1 MSALAKRLLAL
12 LLLVLLGQALSALF
26 VQAYVWERGGDL
38 VALSRFNLAAAI
50 AMAAAFVVLGPMVKR
65 GRSVVAVRIG
75 LLVQVA
81 FFLAILALGAEAGRY
96 LEALGTMNGLGMGAF
111 WVGQNILIQEATGPE
126 GRARFWGYVG
136 ACWSATALVGP
147 LTGSRVVAGLGPE
160 LGYQVLF
167 GLAAAS
173 YALAGLVS
181 VGVSSRGSAQPYH
194 LVAGLLDDGLHRPW
208 WRLLAAHVVAGFRDS
223 VLSFL
228 PLILVYGVTGDA
240 KIMGNF
246 AFITSAVG
254 LASNWATGRM
264 LPRHRWWVA
273 MLVSGLCQAGAA
285 LLMLASLSVTTLLL
299 YTLIAA
305 LVGPLLGVPFLSHT
319 FDTIGSGH
327 GDSQMERIVVRE
339 VFLVAGRSG
348 GMLLLLLL
356 SSLLTQEQTA
366 AAMLAIVAVAA
377 VLPAL
382 IVRQSLS
389 AHEERTA

>member
-1 MSALAKRLLAL
+1 MNRQTKQLLAL
-12 LLLVLLGQALSALF
+12 LLLVLLGQSLSALF

-50 AMAAAFVVLGPMVKR
+50 CTAVAFAALGPMVKR

-75 LLVQVA
+75 IIVQVA
-81 FFLAILALGAEAGRY
+81 FFLAILSLGPAAGTYLEVLGA
-96 LEALGTMNGLGMGAF
+96 MNGLGMGSF
-111 WVGQNILIQEATGPE
+111 WVGQNMLIQEATDPQ
-126 GRARFWGYVG
+126 GRSRFWGYVG

-160 LGYQVLF
+160 LGYQVIF
-167 GLAAAS
+167 GLAAVG

-181 VGVSSRGSAQPYH
+181 AGVISRGSAQPYQ
-194 LVAGLLDDGLHRPW
+194 LREGILDDGQHRPW
-208 WRLLAAHVVAGFRDS
+208 RRVLAAHIVAGFRDS

-228 PLILVYGVTGDA
+228 PLILVYGVTGDP

-254 LASNWATGRM
+254 LVANWATGRL
-264 LPRHRWWVA
+264 LPRRRWWAA
-273 MLVSGLCQAGAA
+273 MLFSGLGQAGAA
-285 LLMLASLSVTTLLL
+285 LLMLANLSVTTLLL

-319 FDTIGSGH
+319 FDTIGSGS

-339 VFLVAGRSG
+339 VFLVAGRSF

-356 SSLLTQEQTA
+356 SNLLTQEQTA
-366 AAMLAIVAVAA
+366 ATMLAAVAVAA

-382 IVRQSLS
+382 IVRRNLS
-389 AHEERTA
+389 IQASPAG